1 MKISWKWLSELV
13 DLNKVGGPQGL
24 SDLLTSRGL
33 EVEAIDRQDLGLEK
47 VISVQIL
54 ERNKHPE
61 ADRLSLCKVDTG
73 AASGPGSKDSPLEI
87 VCGAQNM
94 KAGDK
99 VCLAQIGAELPNG
112 LKIALSKIRGVTSN
126 GMLCSEEELKLP
138 RVNDK
143 AEGIL
148 ILPQDTP
155 IGKPLAEILG
165 RDDVILSFKLT
176 ANRGD
181 CLSHWGMAREVAAAL
196 GQVPKRPKAAD
207 LKFDAN
213 SPKTPIAIELN
224 AGENAP
230 QFYGCSIEG
239 VKVGPSPAWVVQKL
253 EALGSRSIN
262 NVVDA
267 SNLLMFELGQPVH
280 IYDSTKIGGQRIQV
294 RMGEAGEKLPLL
306 DGTEVTLA
314 GTELVI
320 ADGAQGKGH
329 AIGLAGVMGGG
340 NSEVQPQTTTV
351 FLECAEFSPSL
362 VRKASS
368 KHQKK
373 TDAAHRFERGID
385 PQGQAFAIARLA
397 ELVVRLAGGT
407 IKGASAVRMA
417 SREKFVPKKV
427 SVKPSYF
434 SKFLG
439 MKVSLEESE
448 KVLIALE
455 CKVEK
460 SSNESSDVSGVT
472 WDVTVPSYRL
482 DMSIPEDLAEE
493 IARSLGYDRI
503 EETVPTLTSA
513 PTSIAAESAWAQLK
527 LLDRAKDALHEAG
540 VQETV
545 NFSFTSQ
552 QWLSQLGLTS
562 SGKLMNPLSEEYE
575 TLVPSLLPGLIKNAV
590 DSTRKHFGSEPLPIR
605 LFEIRPTFSAPVE
618 VRAQGEM
625 ETGVQENWKL
635 SFVLSGPRYAEALRA
650 EQGEVD
656 FYDVR
661 AVFDKILTGLG
672 VRGARTQPMGAFAGL
687 KPGQENRKTAHLFHP
702 GKTVEVLAGKD
713 LAGYFGLMH
722 PAYSRGL
729 KLRSPLWLA
738 ELDWTMLRKLA
749 RPVTQS
755 QAFKGWSEFPP
766 IERDFALL
774 VKNDVSADKITQVAL
789 KAGRPLAKIAK
800 VFDIYRGSQVQEG
813 MTSVAVRVIFYEES
827 RSLQESEAET
837 ASAQILAAWKKD
849 LSAELRG

>member
-13 DLNKVGGPQGL
+13 DLDKVGGPQGL
-24 SDLLTSRGL
+24 ADLLTSRGL
-33 EVEAIDRQDLGLEK
+33 EVEAIDRQDQGFEK

-73 AASGPGSKDSPLEI
+73 AASGPGSKESPLEI

-112 LKIALSKIRGVTSN
+112 LKIALSKIRGQTSN
-126 GMLCSEEELKLP
+126 GMLCSEDELKLP
-138 RVNDK
+138 TLNGK
-143 AEGIL
+143 SEGIL
-148 ILPQDTP
+148 ILPSDTP

-165 RDDVILSFKLT
+165 RDDTILSFKLT

-196 GQVPKRPKAAD
+196 GQTPKRPKAAN
-207 LKFDAN
+207 LKFDQEGT
-213 SPKTPIAIELN
+213 KTPIAIELN

-230 QFYGCSIEG
+230 QFYGCYIEG

-253 EALGSRSIN
+253 ETLGSRSIN

-280 IYDSTKIGGQRIQV
+280 IYDSTKIGGQKIQV

-397 ELVVRLAGGT
+397 ELVVQLAGGT
-407 IKGASAVRMA
+407 IKSASAVRLP
-417 SREKFVPKKV
+417 SREKFVLKKV
-427 SVKPSYF
+427 TVKPAYF
-434 SKFLG
+434 SDFLG
-439 MKVSLEESE
+439 MKVSAEEAE
-448 KVLIALE
+448 KVLTSLE

-460 SSNESSDVSGVT
+460 AGDT
-472 WDVTVPSYRL
+472 WTVTVPSYRL

-503 EETVPTLTSA
+503 EETVPKLSSA

-527 LLDRAKDALHEAG
+527 LMDRAKDALEEAG

-545 NFSFTSQ
+545 NFSFTSL
-552 QWLSQLGLTS
+552 QWLAKLGLTS
-562 SGKLMNPLSEEYE
+562 TGKLMNPLSEEYE
-575 TLVPSLLPGLIKNAV
+575 AMVPSLLPGLIKNAV
-590 DSTRKHFGSEPLPIR
+590 DSTNKHFGSEPLPIR
-605 LFEIRPTFSAPVE
+605 LFEIRPTFAAPAE
-618 VRAQGEM
+618 VRSQGEM
-625 ETGVQENWKL
+625 ETGVQENWRL

-656 FYDVR
+656 FYDTK
-661 AVFDKILTGLG
+661 AVFDKVLTELGIRG
-672 VRGARTQPMGAFAGL
+672 VRTQLMGSFPGL
-687 KPGQENRKTAHLFHP
+687 KPGPTAHLFHP
-702 GKTVEVLAGKD
+702 GQTIEVLAGKD
-713 LAGYFGLMH
+713 LAGYVGLMH
-722 PAYSRGL
+722 PGYSRGL

-738 ELDWTMLRKLA
+738 ELDWSMLKKLA

-755 QAFKGWSEFPP
+755 QAFKGWSEFPS

-774 VKNDVSADKITQVAL
+774 VKSDVSADKITQVAL

-827 RSLQESEAET
+827 RSLQETEAEA